1 MDVSESLS
9 HRAPAHAERG
19 GARPATAAAEAVFAL
34 QRPVR
39 FHNEVISLRDG
50 PYPLQRLPGTRRIL
64 MLGDSFLFGAGLPA
78 CDSLPRALERV
89 LNTRDPDVLTE
100 VVNLARRGSSLG
112 DQCGHFKRLLAA
124 AGSGYRAEDVLV
136 LVNYTDAE
144 LTPLRM
150 RFAEDPGYA
159 ERIWSPPP
167 ADLAVLTQLVTA
179 LREAASGI
187 GATLTLIHFDHLR
200 SAVAPRMLD
209 LLKRIATAA
218 GANLVDLTS
227 TFAAHP
233 PRDLRLDDVDEHPN
247 SLANQLAAD
256 ALAGHLLRA
265 RTLPALA
272 AAAAAST
279 EPVGARVTRRLLRNS
294 LLQNAVSRAP
304 APDKTSTGAEPPPAA
319 PPASPPQPSAES
331 GGVNAWLAAA
341 ATLPMNTQTITY
353 CRRLLGMRLGANA
366 LLHRSAIGEAYRR
379 ATEALAPAMLADASR
394 AAGRFWQ
401 KVVARLRP
409 ADSKLE
415 FALHHISTTLS
426 ACRGMTAESGPLPSA
441 LAPAWSDA
449 AVQPEELGVLRR
461 KIGESLA
468 LVSGIRSGL
477 HESLGPWFDQSA
489 TNADIALASLQVV
502 LQHVEMLSREFELTP
517 RLPATEGA
525 RRDVSRGLTL
535 ITRAMVAAVAEMR
548 LSDFAAFARQLPEDP
563 AIHLS
568 LELCSTIAA
577 PRSVVVNWQPVSPLR
592 ALCREGFLAAGVG
605 RTRNVSIELPLV
617 GEAQL
622 SFGGDL
628 EGVEVRRFELSV
640 ANRTLQLDPALFHP
654 HHRVTIIP
662 SVMLAMDTVIPAT
675 SHAWD
680 AIGACWVK

>member
-1 MDVSESLS
+1 MNDPIS
-9 HRAPAHAERG
+9 HRASAHAERG
-19 GARPATAAAEAVFAL
+19 GARPTPVAAEAGFAL

-39 FHNEVISLRDG
+39 FHNEVFSLRDG

-64 MLGDSFLFGAGLPA
+64 MLGDSFLFGAGLPPGE
-78 CDSLPRALERV
+78 SLPRALERV

-100 VVNLARRGSSLG
+100 VINLARRGSSLG

-124 AGSGYRAEDVLV
+124 AGPGYRAEDVIV

-150 RFAEDPGYA
+150 HFAEDPNYA

-167 ADLAVLTQLVTA
+167 AEFAMLTQLVTA

-187 GATLTLIHFDHLR
+187 GAALTLLLFDHLR
-200 SAVAPRMLD
+200 SKVAPRMRD
-209 LLKRIATAA
+209 LLQRLA
-218 GANLVDLTS
+218 GASGAGLVDLTS
-227 TFAAHP
+227 TFAAYP

-272 AAAAAST
+272 AAAAAAT
-279 EPVGARVTRRLLRNS
+279 EPVGARVTRRLLRNT
-294 LLQNAVSRAP
+294 LLQSAAGRAP
-304 APDKTSTGAEPPPAA
+304 VPDNRPPATETQSTPA
-319 PPASPPQPSAES
+319 PATQPSQPSES

-341 ATLPMNTQTITY
+341 AMLPMNTQSITY

-366 LLHRSAIGEAYRR
+366 LLHRSAVGEAYRR

-426 ACRGMTAESGPLPSA
+426 ACRAINSESAQLPAA
-441 LAPAWSDA
+441 LAPAWADSGL
-449 AVQPEELGVLRR
+449 QPEELGVLRR
-461 KIGESLA
+461 RIGELLA
-468 LVSGIRSGL
+468 LTSGTRAGL
-477 HESLGPWFDQSA
+477 YESLGPWFDQAA

-502 LQHVEMLSREFELTP
+502 LQHVETLSREFELMP
-517 RLPATEGA
+517 RLPSTDGA
-525 RRDVSRGLTL
+525 RRDVGRGLTL

-563 AIHLS
+563 VIHLA
-568 LELCSTIAA
+568 LELCSTKAA
-577 PRSVVVNWQPVSPLR
+577 PRSVIVNWQPVSPLR

-605 RTRNVSIELPLV
+605 RTWNVNLELPLV

-622 SFGGDL
+622 SFGGELD
-628 EGVEVRRFELSV
+628 GIEVRKFELSV
-640 ANRTLQLDPALFHP
+640 ANRTLSLDPALFHP
-654 HHRVTIIP
+654 HYRVTIIP
-662 SVMLAMDTVIPAT
+662 SLMLVMDTVIPET

-680 AIGACWVK
+680 AIGACWVR